1 MRWPEHLAWHP
12 VTTQWLLV
20 SHILHQEPV
29 SVSLKPK
36 YTSVVLGDF
45 SEVKQWSFHELFG
58 VSDDNCG
65 SVSRVSKVTS
75 SFRGNDTT

>member
-12 VTTQWLLV
+12 ATTQWLLV

-29 SVSLKPK
+29 SVSLKSK

-45 SEVKQWSFHELFG
+45 SEVK
-58 VSDDNCG
+58 
-65 SVSRVSKVTS
+65 
-75 SFRGNDTT
+75 